1 MYNYFKQHPLITVN
15 IKKPLK
21 LAHLERSEQALAM
34 YRTFFKPQPDPAKT
48 QFAVDVSEN
57 ILAENVMKLKNIPLN
72 FPHVKVLIHLRKPLD
87 RDMSLVYLTDPDAYH
102 DLFVKELASGEFKKR
117 WDKESSCYADHV
129 AKLRKVMGPG
139 KVLIAETQR
148 IFHHRDQVFSEI
160 LKFAGIPDFKLDLPK
175 VVSCKAERYKG
186 TYAGC
191 YSGNSR
197 VAPRTH
203 ALFDA
208 LPFVR
213 QCRRRLERLVGDV
226 HLFDL
231 NATDLRVKDAP
242 PPPRRPKK
250 GPGDIRRD
258 RAIHHLKKVGK
269 KKGVPKE

>member
-1 MYNYFKQHPLITVN
+1 MTCLGTRFAGAENGSRVLQVFRRGLGGRMRAAENAPRGPFGV
-15 IKKPLK
+15 
-21 LAHLERSEQALAM
+21 LERRHCLADIVE
-34 YRTFFKPQPDPAKT
+34 RGAG
-48 QFAVDVSEN
+48 
-57 ILAENVMKLKNIPLN
+57 
-72 FPHVKVLIHLRKPLD
+72 VL
-87 RDMSLVYLTDPDAYH
+87 V
-102 DLFVKELASGEFKKR
+102 
-117 WDKESSCYADHV
+117 
-129 AKLRKVMGPG
+129 
-139 KVLIAETQR
+139 
-148 IFHHRDQVFSEI
+148 
-160 LKFAGIPDFKLDLPK
+160 KFAGIPDFKLDLPK

-203 ALFDA
+203 AIFDA
-208 LPFVR
+208 LPFVK
-213 QCRRRLERLVGDV
+213 QCRRRLERIVGDV

-258 RAIHHLKKVGK
+258 RAMHHLKKVGK

>member
-1 MYNYFKQHPLITVN
+1 MRTTEHAPRDPGQI
-15 IKKPLK
+15 
-21 LAHLERSEQALAM
+21 LERCHG
-34 YRTFFKPQPDPAKT
+34 
-48 QFAVDVSEN
+48 
-57 ILAENVMKLKNIPLN
+57 LAEMVERGA
-72 FPHVKVLIHLRKPLD
+72 VVQV
-87 RDMSLVYLTDPDAYH
+87 S
-102 DLFVKELASGEFKKR
+102 FVAVSR
-117 WDKESSCYADHV
+117 
-129 AKLRKVMGPG
+129 
-139 KVLIAETQR
+139 T
-148 IFHHRDQVFSEI
+148 
-160 LKFAGIPDFKLDLPK
+160 LDLPK

-203 ALFDA
+203 AIFDA
-208 LPFVR
+208 LPFVK

-258 RAIHHLKKVGK
+258 RAMHHLKKVGK

>member
-1 MYNYFKQHPLITVN
+1 M
-15 IKKPLK
+15 
-21 LAHLERSEQALAM
+21 E
-34 YRTFFKPQPDPAKT
+34 
-48 QFAVDVSEN
+48 
-57 ILAENVMKLKNIPLN
+57 
-72 FPHVKVLIHLRKPLD
+72 
-87 RDMSLVYLTDPDAYH
+87 
-102 DLFVKELASGEFKKR
+102 
-117 WDKESSCYADHV
+117 HV

-139 KVLIAETQR
+139 KVLVAETQR
-148 IFHHRDQVFSEI
+148 IFHHRDEVFSEI

-203 ALFDA
+203 AIFDA

-213 QCRRRLERLVGDV
+213 QCRRRLERIVGDV

-258 RAIHHLKKVGK
+258 RAVHHLKKVGK